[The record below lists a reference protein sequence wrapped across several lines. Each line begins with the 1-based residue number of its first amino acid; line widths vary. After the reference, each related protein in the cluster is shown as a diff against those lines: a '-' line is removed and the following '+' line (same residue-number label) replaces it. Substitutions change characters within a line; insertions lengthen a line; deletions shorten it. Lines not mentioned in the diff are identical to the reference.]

1 VTGTKRSG
9 GAQCGEVA
17 EEARVGAL
25 QPQLPAPTLVC
36 ARRRPLARE
45 ATPPPPS
52 WGYARGR
59 DTLDPRPPRA
69 PVARVAVL
77 ALSPSGALPF
87 VLFSQT
93 RNGGSPRLLIQTRSS
108 LPFRYSGELLGRD
121 PPALSIE
128 LMLVALDA
136 NRARSKGQDGRQRAV
151 AKVPLRTAEVPPGRI
166 PNDRQEPSAPHR
178 PPLQHESPPR
188 PGLTG
193 PRAPRAMS
201 SGRAESRTLYI
212 SVLS

>member
-1 VTGTKRSG
+1 METHCVVAFPG
-9 GAQCGEVA
+9 GWVVLASLSSP
-17 EEARVGAL
+17 RW
-25 QPQLPAPTLVC
+25 
-36 ARRRPLARE
+36 ARRRRSRE
-45 ATPPPPS
+45 ATPPPPPS

-59 DTLDPRPPRA
+59 DTLAPRPPR
-69 PVARVAVL
+69 PHVARVAAL

-151 AKVPLRTAEVPPGRI
+151 AKVPLRTADVPPGRI
-166 PNDRQEPSAPHR
+166 PNDPHEPSAPHR
-178 PPLQHESPPR
+178 PPPSARVSPR

-201 SGRAESRTLYI
+201 SGRAESRTAYI